1 MKKLSEQKID
11 FLINKYLT
19 EACSKLDEECGR
31 EEIADYEIDEKLEL
45 LLDDEEENENT
56 EDEDNLDE
64 GVNVMTMA
72 PEMREAFKR
81 MVNVFLQKGMSRDA
95 AEKVALGRIKG
106 SAII

>member
-31 EEIADYEIDEKLEL
+31 EEVADYEIDEKLEL
-45 LLDDEEENENT
+45 LLDDE

-81 MVNVFLQKGMSRDA
+81 MVNAFLQKGMSRDA
-95 AEKVALGRIKG
+95 AERVALGRIKG
-106 SAII
+106 LALV